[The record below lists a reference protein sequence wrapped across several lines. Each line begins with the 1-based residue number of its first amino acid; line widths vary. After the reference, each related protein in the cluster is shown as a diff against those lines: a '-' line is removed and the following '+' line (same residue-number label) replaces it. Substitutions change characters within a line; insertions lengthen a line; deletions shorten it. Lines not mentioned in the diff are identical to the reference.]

1 MMQVIINGIVLG
13 SVIALAAIGLSMIY
27 GILNFANFA
36 HGDLM
41 ALGAYL
47 AFVFNVIFEMNFLVA
62 CTLSIILTSLICVLF
77 EHLIWKPMRRKS
89 AGRVS
94 LIIISIGLA
103 LFIRNLI
110 IFLWGPD
117 IKRYALPVRRG
128 IDIGSLVIT
137 QNQIA
142 VIIVAVA
149 SMFFLHF
156 VLKRTTIGTAMR
168 ALSDNIDLAK
178 ASGIDVDSV
187 IRYTWAI
194 GIALAAIGGILYGV
208 LTNIN
213 PNMGWFMVLPI
224 FAAAILG
231 GIGNPYGAMIGGL
244 VIGLAQEISTAVL
257 PTEYKLAVGFIIM
270 IAVLLVRPQGIL
282 GGV

>member
-1 MMQVIINGIVLG
+1 MLQLVINGIVLG
-13 SVIALAAIGLSMIY
+13 SIIALSAIGLSMVY

-36 HGDLM
+36 HGDLL

-47 AFVFNVIFEMNFLVA
+47 AFLFSVGFEINFLVS
-62 CTLSIILTSLICVLF
+62 CILSVVITSIVAVFCDYA
-77 EHLIWKPMRRKS
+77 IWKPMRKKS

-110 IFLWGPD
+110 IFLWGPA
-117 IKRYALPVRRG
+117 IKRYDLPVKRG
-128 IDIGSLVIT
+128 MEIGSVVIT
-137 QNQIA
+137 QNQVV
-142 VIIVAVA
+142 VIIVAVIC
-149 SMFFLHF
+149 MFLVHF
-156 VLKRTTIGTAMR
+156 ILKKTTIGKAMR

-178 ASGIDVDSV
+178 VSGIDVDLV
-187 IRYTWAI
+187 IRYTWVI
-194 GIALAAIGGILYGV
+194 GVALAAVGGILYGL

-213 PNMGWFMVLPI
+213 PNMGWFGLLPV

-231 GIGNPYGAMIGGL
+231 GIGNPYGAMAGGII
-244 VIGLAQEISTAVL
+244 IGLTQELSTLIL
-257 PTEYKLAVGFIIM
+257 PTEYKLAVGFVIM
-270 IAVLLVRPQGIL
+270 IAVLLIKPEGVF

>member
-1 MMQVIINGIVLG
+1 MLQLVINGIVLG
-13 SVIALAAIGLSMIY
+13 SIIALAAIGLSMVY

-36 HGDLM
+36 HGDLL

-47 AFVFNVIFEMNFLVA
+47 AFVFSVVFEINFLAA
-62 CTLSIILTSLICVLF
+62 CALSVVVTSLVAMSF
-77 EHLIWKPMRRKS
+77 DYAIWKPMRSKS

-94 LIIISIGLA
+94 LIIISIGLS

-110 IFLWGPD
+110 IFMWGPD

-128 IDIGSLVIT
+128 MEVGGVVIT
-137 QNQIA
+137 QNQIF
-142 VIIVAVA
+142 VIIVAIIC
-149 SMFFLHF
+149 MFLIHFL
-156 VLKRTTIGTAMR
+156 LKKTTIGKAMR

-178 ASGIDVDSV
+178 ASGIDVDLV
-187 IRYTWAI
+187 IRCTWII
-194 GIALAAIGGILYGV
+194 GAALAAVGGILYGL

-213 PNMGWFMVLPI
+213 PNMGWFMLLPM

-231 GIGNPYGAMIGGL
+231 GIGNPYGAMAGGII
-244 VIGLAQEISTAVL
+244 IGLAQEISTGFL
-257 PTEYKLAVGFIIM
+257 PTEYKLAVGFAIM
-270 IAVLLVRPQGIL
+270 IVVLLVRPKGVF